1 MNFGIKVRVFNV
13 FQSEGKISNYL
24 LKKKMG
30 GVDKKECCVVLK
42 KVVCDIVD
50 MKNLLINC
58 LICF

>member
-1 MNFGIKVRVFNV
+1 MDFGIKVRVFNV
-13 FQSEGKISNYL
+13 FQSEGKISSYL

-50 MKNLLINC
+50 MKNL
-58 LICF
+58 